1 MRHPRC
7 SAGGGAGA
15 YRNGKAHHGE
25 IPAIT
30 IPRVGKG
37 DRGHALD
44 EWMDT
49 EFESNHLVKSMG
61 LTTILAVAGAQ

>member
-1 MRHPRC
+1 MNRIL
-7 SAGGGAGA
+7 AIG
-15 YRNGKAHHGE
+15 

-30 IPRVGKG
+30 IPRTGKG
-37 DRGHALD
+37 DRVHSLD

-49 EFESNHLVKSMG
+49 SFESNHLVKSIG

>member
-1 MRHPRC
+1 MAM
-7 SAGGGAGA
+7 SLG
-15 YRNGKAHHGE
+15 

-37 DRGHALD
+37 DRGHSLD

-49 EFESNHLVKSMG
+49 DFESNHLVKSIG